1 MGKVEIIDSDLQ
13 QAVQYSKAI
22 QEALRTSYD
31 KSNDLKSYV
40 KSAKWSGSTRG
51 SFEAYLDLITQYH
64 KDMNKIVPHQQYQ
77 LHILSKM
84 IVLNMLIEHFPI
96 LLREPEEEEYKDLTH
111 RASEQERKQLEE
123 RSLSD
128 TGINIELFHLTE
140 EPRLQS
146 NPRYYQQWLCLE
158 SNQRV
163 AAIDLVKK
171 QYLFVSQFWLLKL
184 LFDELEIPYAKE
196 GVVHG

>member
-163 AAIDLVKK
+163 AAIDLVKE